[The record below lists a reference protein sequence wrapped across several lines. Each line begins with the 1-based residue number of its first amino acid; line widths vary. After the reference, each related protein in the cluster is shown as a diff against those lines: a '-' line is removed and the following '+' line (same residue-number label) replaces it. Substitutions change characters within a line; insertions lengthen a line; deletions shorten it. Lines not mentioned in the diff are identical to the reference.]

1 MDNNEQPECS
11 IVTAKRNLEAAL
23 QEFVIAHYGP
33 DHWLGDYVFS
43 AVVVDMSVSSNGPKA
58 NHYLHDGRGP
68 FHSMRGL
75 TEEQADWLIELK
87 EEERADD
94 NREF

>member
-1 MDNNEQPECS
+1 MTEPNNIQ
-11 IVTAKRNLEAAL
+11 TAKKNLENAL
-23 QEFVIAHYGP
+23 QQFVEAQYGP
-33 DHWLGDYVFS
+33 GHWLGDYVFS
-43 AVVVDMSVSSNGPKA
+43 ACVLDMNGGPQQ
-58 NHYLHDGRGP
+58 NLYLHDGRGA

-94 NREF
+94 

>member
-1 MDNNEQPECS
+1 MADGNNIQEC
-11 IVTAKRNLEAAL
+11 KKNLEAAL
-23 QEFVIAHYGP
+23 QAYVVSQYGD
-33 DHWLGDYVFS
+33 DHWLGDYVLS
-43 AVVVDMSVSSNGPKA
+43 AVVVDMGVEGGPQR
-58 NHYLHDGRGP
+58 NHYLHDGRGA

-94 NREF
+94 

>member
-1 MDNNEQPECS
+1 MTENIQD
-11 IVTAKRNLEAAL
+11 AKKKLESAL
-23 QEFVIAHYGP
+23 TEFIIAQYGP
-33 DHWLGDYVFS
+33 EHWLGDYVVS
-43 AVVVDMSVSSNGPKA
+43 ACVLDMSPSGSNRQ
-58 NHYLHDGRGP
+58 NLYLHDGRGA

-94 NREF
+94 